1 MPSNARWLTVPHAAA
16 SASDYQCPGFD
27 QFPGDFGCQLRCGD
41 DNCTSATNVMHKTG
55 GTHAIYNCCPPY
67 TGCIAT
73 LKRGRNDL
81 DALDGDVCERRCA
94 ALLDADAFYKLRLTK
109 HQPLCR
115 PMGNIRATRLL
126 KGEKTQRGVA
136 LSRGEKAQR
145 GNATGTGG
153 GGGGGSSLALIGDYM
168 RARNVAIDFSK
179 ADCNGRKRSFRPGF
193 LTAACTPPNG
203 AGGLPSIPL
212 HLEHLRAILRG
223 ASIGA
228 PLPDHCVQLRHSE
241 RTDEERR
248 FTVFV
253 SRDDMGNY
261 AHHLGDML
269 SLFQVFDHLKLAPSE
284 AQVALL
290 DVRIMCWGGTCR
302 PDCHGPFSRLWG
314 AMTDGAP
321 LVRASDWAGR
331 GPMCFREVAFSTH
344 WSEVAKLAWAPPSQ
358 CVGSSILRHFR
369 LSVMRSL
376 GILNVF
382 PPSGK
387 LRLIYSSR
395 GKPGMNKKSLTRR
408 ILNEPELLQRA
419 AAAYPDC
426 QIVPTDFG
434 SLTLIEQMA
443 AVRRA
448 RLLFGMHG
456 AGFINL
462 LWSTRA
468 TGRLAPWA
476 AETSSDRTR
485 I

>member
-1 MPSNARWLTVPHAAA
+1 
-16 SASDYQCPGFD
+16 
-27 QFPGDFGCQLRCGD
+27 
-41 DNCTSATNVMHKTG
+41 
-55 GTHAIYNCCPPY
+55 
-67 TGCIAT
+67 
-73 LKRGRNDL
+73 
-81 DALDGDVCERRCA
+81 
-94 ALLDADAFYKLRLTK
+94 
-109 HQPLCR
+109 
-115 PMGNIRATRLL
+115 
-126 KGEKTQRGVA
+126 
-136 LSRGEKAQR
+136 
-145 GNATGTGG
+145 
-153 GGGGGSSLALIGDYM
+153 
-168 RARNVAIDFSK
+168 
-179 ADCNGRKRSFRPGF
+179 
-193 LTAACTPPNG
+193 
-203 AGGLPSIPL
+203 
-212 HLEHLRAILRG
+212 
-223 ASIGA
+223 
-228 PLPDHCVQLRHSE
+228 
-241 RTDEERR
+241 
-248 FTVFV
+248 
-253 SRDDMGNY
+253 
-261 AHHLGDML
+261 
-269 SLFQVFDHLKLAPSE
+269 
-284 AQVALL
+284 
-290 DVRIMCWGGTCR
+290 
-302 PDCHGPFSRLWG
+302 
-314 AMTDGAP
+314 
-321 LVRASDWAGR
+321 
-331 GPMCFREVAFSTH
+331 MCFREVAFSTH

-434 SLTLIEQMA
+434 SLTLMEQMA

-468 TGRLAPWA
+468 TGRFAPWA

>member
-1 MPSNARWLTVPHAAA
+1 
-16 SASDYQCPGFD
+16 
-27 QFPGDFGCQLRCGD
+27 
-41 DNCTSATNVMHKTG
+41 
-55 GTHAIYNCCPPY
+55 
-67 TGCIAT
+67 
-73 LKRGRNDL
+73 
-81 DALDGDVCERRCA
+81 
-94 ALLDADAFYKLRLTK
+94 
-109 HQPLCR
+109 
-115 PMGNIRATRLL
+115 MGNIRATRLL
-126 KGEKTQRGVA
+126 KGEKTQRGIA

-145 GNATGTGG
+145 GNATGT

-228 PLPDHCVQLRHSE
+228 PLPDRCVQLRHSE

-302 PDCHGPFSRLWG
+302 PDCYGPFSRLWG

-321 LVRASDWAGR
+321 LVRAADWAGR

-395 GKPGMNKKSLTRR
+395 GKPGMNKKGLTRR
-408 ILNEPELLQRA
+408 ILNEREMLQRA
-419 AAAYPDC
+419 AATSPDC
-426 QIVPTDFG
+426 
-434 SLTLIEQMA
+434 
-443 AVRRA
+443 
-448 RLLFGMHG
+448 
-456 AGFINL
+456 
-462 LWSTRA
+462 
-468 TGRLAPWA
+468 
-476 AETSSDRTR
+476 
-485 I
+485 